1 VNPISFFRARLKG
14 SSLSLELHK
23 LGRMIVEEFKVTL
36 RNRRFLAFV
45 ILMSIPVVVVYIVA
59 GLFWL
64 PSSHQ
69 NVELLTALSRGQNL
83 LDLFFDDFEE
93 VIKDLSGMA
102 EGYWLGFPSIIVT
115 AVLASEFVAGG
126 RSDGT
131 FDLFATKPVLRI
143 WLVISKI
150 VVFAISSFMVS
161 LAIYLLLVMLI
172 AFSFFS
178 FSFTAFIA
186 TWKAGWLIWNF
197 VGVTWVFIMAI
208 CGFSVLL
215 SSFTKRSLFAV
226 FGVLGYTLGYA
237 IAVGLIGQIIPGGL
251 GQVLSEKLSYIDVGT
266 DARFFLSHLIYGENM
281 PKTYLV
287 EMDPNF
293 AFVAIIFFTIGTLIA
308 ALINVEYKD
317 IV

>member
-1 VNPISFFRARLKG
+1 MSPINFFRDRLKG

-23 LGRMIVEEFKVTL
+23 LGKMIIEEFKVIS

-45 ILMSIPVVVVYIVA
+45 LLMSIPVVVLYVVA

-69 NVELLTALSRGQNL
+69 NVELLTALNKGQSL
-83 LDLFFDDFEE
+83 LDLLFDDFEDA
-93 VIKDLSGMA
+93 VKGLSETAG
-102 EGYWLGFPSIIVT
+102 GYWLGFPSIIVT

-131 FDLFATKPVLRI
+131 FDLFATKPVLRV

-150 VVFAISSFMVS
+150 VVFAISSFVVS
-161 LAIYLLLVMLI
+161 LAIYLLLVILI

-178 FSFTAFIA
+178 FSFTAVIA
-186 TWKAGWLIWNF
+186 AWKAGWLIWDF
-197 VGVTWVFIMAI
+197 TWVTWVFIMAI
-208 CGFSVLL
+208 SSFAVLL

-237 IAVGLIGQIIPGGL
+237 IAVSLIGEIMPGGL
-251 GQVLSEKLSYIDVGT
+251 GQVLSEKLSYLDIGT
-266 DARFFLSHLIYGENM
+266 DARYFLSHLVYGENI

-287 EMDPNF
+287 EMNPHL
-293 AFVAIIFFTIGTLIA
+293 AFVAIILFTIGTLVV
-308 ALINVEYKD
+308 ALVNVEYKD
-317 IV
+317 LL